1 MADVDSWHS
10 TLTAQTHCWGA
21 WSRLSFPC
29 SCQCRT
35 NCIHLFNLGDIW
47 RGPNATRV
55 PFFFFKW
62 SFPLWCN
69 LHDSMWQT
77 EINGDTAV
85 PIPPEL
91 LTLATGCLFATQP
104 RPHMKHGEGPTALF
118 TDKSAGQW
126 WEEPEQCGVYKPER
140 KCFLNQFKPKRWHL
154 LGVNMTIYFPE
165 WYIAGL
171 QFLK

>member
-10 TLTAQTHCWGA
+10 TLTGQTHCWGPG
-21 WSRLSFPC
+21 LGFPFPAVVSVELIVSTC
-29 SCQCRT
+29 LTSGT
-35 NCIHLFNLGDIW
+35 SGGDPMPQ
-47 RGPNATRV
+47 GYL
-55 PFFFFKW
+55 FFFKW

-77 EINGDTAV
+77 EINGDPAV

-118 TDKSAGQW
+118 TDKPAGQW
-126 WEEPEQCGVYKPER
+126 WEEPEQCGAYKPER

-154 LGVNMTIYFPE
+154 LGVNMTI
-165 WYIAGL
+165 
-171 QFLK
+171 FLSGTSQGSNF